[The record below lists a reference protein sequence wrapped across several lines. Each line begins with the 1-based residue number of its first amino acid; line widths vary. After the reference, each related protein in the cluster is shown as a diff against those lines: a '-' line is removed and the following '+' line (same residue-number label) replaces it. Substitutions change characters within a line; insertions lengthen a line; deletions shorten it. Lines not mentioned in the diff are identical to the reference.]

1 MHVTQF
7 GHSLF
12 VSNSNGWDMTEGE
25 LILSLREA
33 KALRDALDAK
43 NLVQETQGVEDN
55 GEDG

>member
-7 GHSLF
+7 GSSLF

-25 LILSLREA
+25 LILSLPEA
-33 KALRDALDAK
+33 KALRDALDSK
-43 NLVQETQGVEDN
+43 NVVQETQGVEDN